1 MGNSAVS
8 WTGHSGCTYD
18 LKAAMILC
26 TRSNMSTFHHEQG
39 GAHEELMATGAG
51 RVIFLSGVGN
61 SKLPETAPPSP
72 IHAGGA
78 DEMQRATRKDGKV
91 GDDLLRKLRGSAAV
105 VGR

>member
-61 SKLPETAPPSP
+61 SKLPEMAPPSP
-72 IHAGGA
+72 TL
-78 DEMQRATRKDGKV
+78 MQAVPMRCSGPQEKIGKL
-91 GDDLLRKLRGSAAV
+91 GMTC
-105 VGR
+105 